1 MTQEVVSTMRLSCCM
16 HDGTNSPGTC
26 VEATVIN
33 VCEFGMKTE
42 KQFEETCML
51 SYASSSAWAMSASVL
66 PNENDGG
73 YGSACADLDDTYA
86 V

>member
-1 MTQEVVSTMRLSCCM
+1 MFANIERHTCSCRRRARRDTVVSRQVEDTTMTQEVVSTMRLSCCM

-51 SYASSSAWAMSASVL
+51 S
-66 PNENDGG
+66 
-73 YGSACADLDDTYA
+73 
-86 V
+86 